1 MALKFYNTLTKE
13 KEEFKPI
20 DPESVGFY
28 SCGPTVYN
36 YAHIGNLR
44 AYIFA
49 DIVQKTLEF
58 EGYKVKRLMNIT
70 DIGHLTSD
78 ADDGD
83 DKMVKGLKRE
93 GKPFT
98 LEAMKEMAVFY
109 KDEFMKDLAILNIK
123 SPDIIPFASEH
134 ISENVEMIKKLLEKG
149 FAYKT
154 SDGIYFEISK
164 FPTYWQLSGRKE
176 SEEKDTESRI
186 GINNEKKNPAD
197 FAIWKFS
204 KENELGYDTEIGKG
218 FPGWHIECS
227 AMSIK
232 YLGEQFDI
240 HTGGIDHI
248 SVHHPNEIAQSEA
261 YSGKSPFVRFWM
273 HNEHINI
280 NDSKMA
286 KSGDNFITMQTF
298 QEKGINPIA
307 YRFWI
312 LMGHYRTQMN
322 FNWDALEG
330 SEIALKRLYKLYL
343 DLGEESYNGD
353 LNNKY
358 KEQFIEYIENDLD
371 TPRALTVLWDLLK
384 DESISNSEKKATVLY
399 FDKILSLGFDNLKN
413 EILEIPQEVISL
425 TKEREEARKNKDF
438 KKSDELREK
447 INILGYEVKDLSG
460 EYKIEKI

>member
-1 MALKFYNTLTKE
+1 MALRFYNTLTRE

-20 DPESVGFY
+20 DPMQVGFY

-44 AYIFA
+44 AYVFA
-49 DIVQKTLEF
+49 DLVQKMLEI
-58 EGYKVKRLMNIT
+58 EGYKVKRVMNIT

-109 KDEFMKDLAILNIK
+109 KDRFMEDFTALNIK
-123 SPDIIPFASEH
+123 SPDVIPFASEH
-134 ISENVEMIKKLLEKG
+134 IAEDVEMIEKLLEKG

-154 SDGIYFEISK
+154 SDGIYFEIAK
-164 FPTYWQLSGRKE
+164 FPDYWVMSGRSENQEEE
-176 SEEKDTESRI
+176 SESRI
-186 GINNEKKNPAD
+186 GINAEKKNPTD

-204 KENELGYDTEIGKG
+204 KEGELGYDTTIGKG

-240 HTGGIDHI
+240 HTGGVDHI
-248 SVHHPNEIAQSEA
+248 TVHHPNEIAQSEA
-261 YSGKSPFVRFWM
+261 YTGKKPFVKFWM
-273 HNEHINI
+273 HNEHVNI

-286 KSGDNFITMQTF
+286 KSGDNFITMQTLV
-298 QEKGINPIA
+298 EKNINPIA
-307 YRFWI
+307 YRLWL
-312 LMGHYRTQMN
+312 LMAHYRTQMN
-322 FNWDALEG
+322 FNWEALEG
-330 SEIALKRLYKLYL
+330 AEIALKRLYSTYNSLKEEAGEVSEEYKMKFLEYL
-343 DLGEESYNGD
+343 
-353 LNNKY
+353 
-358 KEQFIEYIENDLD
+358 ENDLD

-384 DESISNSEKKATVLY
+384 DESIIDSVKKATLLY
-399 FDKILSLGFDNLKN
+399 FDRVFSFGLENLKEEKIPN
-413 EILEIPQEVISL
+413 EIIQLAE
-425 TKEREEARKNKDF
+425 ERELARQNKDF

-447 INILGYEVKDLSG
+447 INSLGYEVKDIAEG
-460 EYKIEKI
+460 YKVNKI